1 MALVKIKDFD
11 SNYAEAIKDKDI
23 IHYNVYSD
31 VTSEK
36 IGTVEDI
43 LVDEENGHF
52 RYFIVDVGFWIFG
65 KKILLPIECSQI
77 RFSDKR
83 IDAKGLTKE
92 QAEQLPEFDDS
103 LRIDYEYED
112 QISAIYPPRSL
123 NSLNT
128 VDPLGNPV
136 SPVVPF
142 SPITIGTLASL
153 TSPPA
158 PPHVGESSSTPASD
172 RERNHH

>member
-11 SNYAEAIKDKDI
+11 SNYAETLRDKDI
-23 IHYNVYSD
+23 IHYSVYSNITD
-31 VTSEK
+31 EK

-43 LVDEENGHF
+43 LVDEETGHF
-52 RYFIVDVGFWIFG
+52 RYFIVDIGFWIFG
-65 KKILLPIECSQI
+65 KKILLPIEYSQI

-92 QAEQLPEFDDS
+92 QAEQLPEFDES
-103 LRIDYEYED
+103 LRINNDYED
-112 QISAIYPPRSL
+112 RVSAIYPPRSL

-153 TSPPA
+153 TSPTV
-158 PPHVGESSSTPASD
+158 PPYAGDPSSPLD
-172 RERNHH
+172 REERDRR